1 MREDGLKASEEMLA
15 ADTKAFIKF
24 FNKIKDDTQE
34 ATSKYD
40 QAKREKAGLA
50 GKLRSIVEDQNSY
63 ISSINKSVESLRIYN
78 EYKNFL
84 DSLAPKEFQD
94 KLAARR

>member
-1 MREDGLKASEEMLA
+1 M
-15 ADTKAFIKF
+15 
-24 FNKIKDDTQE
+24 
-34 ATSKYD
+34 
-40 QAKREKAGLA
+40 
-50 GKLRSIVEDQNSY
+50 EDQNSY